1 MRKSINASLFG
12 LLVFPGAF
20 VLQPTSASI
29 DVESASSRLWVKG
42 TSSVRAWECQAPVFT
57 TNFFATGEGALGR
70 VLAGEKSIDSV
81 IVSIPS
87 ATLDCRNGTMTGHMK
102 KAIKV
107 TEFDSIT
114 FAVKDYA
121 LAAADSGMTVSL
133 NGSVTLGGVTKD
145 VTIIAM
151 AKAGPEGMLQLTGK
165 HELSMK
171 DYGLK
176 APSLMLGTMKVH
188 DKVTVGFD
196 LLLKN

>member
-1 MRKSINASLFG
+1 MRKSINASFFG
-12 LLVFPGAF
+12 LLALPAAF
-20 VLQPTSASI
+20 ALQTTPLTI
-29 DVESASSRLWVKG
+29 DVESASRIWVKG
-42 TSSVRAWECQAPVFT
+42 TSSVRAWECQAPIFNTHIVT
-57 TNFFATGEGALGR
+57 SGEDAVAR
-70 VLAGEKSIDSV
+70 ILAGERSIDSV

-87 ATLDCRNGTMTGHMK
+87 ASLDCRNGTMTGHMK

-107 TEFDSIT
+107 AEFDSIT
-114 FAVKDYA
+114 FAVKTYA
-121 LAAADSGMTVSL
+121 LETTAEAVTVTLDGSL
-133 NGSVTLGGVTKD
+133 TLGGVTKD
-145 VTIIAM
+145 VTITAL
-151 AKAGPEGMLQLTGK
+151 AKAGPDGTLQVTGT

>member
-1 MRKSINASLFG
+1 MQRSLNASLFFG
-12 LLVFPGAF
+12 LLIFPTAF
-20 VLQPTSASI
+20 ALPTPIRSI
-29 DVESASSRLWVKG
+29 DVESASRLWVKG

-57 TNFFATGEGALGR
+57 THIAGNGEDALGR
-70 VLAGEKSIDSV
+70 VLAGEKAIDSV
-81 IVSIPS
+81 TVSIPS

-107 TEFDSIT
+107 AEFDSIT
-114 FAVKDYA
+114 FAVKTYT
-121 LAAADSGMTVSL
+121 LAAADSGMIVTLDGSL
-133 NGSVTLGGVTKD
+133 TLGGVTKD
-145 VTIIAM
+145 VTITAT
-151 AKAGPEGMLQLTGK
+151 AKAGPEGMVQLTGK